1 MTRTKATDLPDHA
14 AKELLSKWV
23 PLEVTP
29 KTIWPYSPKPGT
41 KRPGVQWHHAAKMQ
55 QMLSDILDASG
66 GRCLRQ
72 VKFAK
77 QLHDLLLK
85 NGVMWTPTEVEVIV
99 TGHYCITGLTNSSS
113 VRLHAHLFDRVR
125 GCGCLDWCF
134 RGDVE
139 SNNSANHN
147 KNKVEAACYRVRK
160 MMSSLLNHR
169 TCKKNAPS
177 RWEHVQ
183 VVLDKFHVSEGESE
197 GEHSCDVE
205 EVEITPKVPADCI
218 AVSSD
223 EEQQHGRDLLAPT
236 VQDVDMDDM
245 YIKLFDA
252 TPDKAP
258 AKPVNSPVTAVKVPA
273 PPKALSQEEI
283 DKLVN
288 EPVRGPL
295 PGDYRSRFAKK
306 RPAAAKTEPVDA
318 ADGSDVAEVEGGSGN
333 EDSEKIQKP
342 RKKRRIRKDD
352 EAALV
357 PISRPAV
364 AAEGIVQADVPKGT
378 HWAHFAVALC
388 RWVPRVCFSSPD
400 LPQVKLHN

>member
-1 MTRTKATDLPDHA
+1 MLQG
-14 AKELLSKWV
+14 AKDDE
-23 PLEVTP
+23 
-29 KTIWPYSPKPGT
+29 
-41 KRPGVQWHHAAKMQ
+41 Q
-55 QMLSDILDASG
+55 
-66 GRCLRQ
+66 
-72 VKFAK
+72 F
-77 QLHDLLLK
+77 
-85 NGVMWTPTEVEVIV
+85 
-99 TGHYCITGLTNSSS
+99 
-113 VRLHAHLFDRVR
+113 
-125 GCGCLDWCF
+125 
-134 RGDVE
+134 VE
-139 SNNSANHN
+139 SQNMQEKGSA
-147 KNKVEAACYRVRK
+147 
-160 MMSSLLNHR
+160 
-169 TCKKNAPS
+169 

-223 EEQQHGRDLLAPT
+223 EEQHHGRDLLAPT
-236 VQDVDMDDM
+236 VEDVDMDDM

-258 AKPVNSPVTAVKVPA
+258 AKPVNSPVTAVKLPA

-318 ADGSDVAEVEGGSGN
+318 ADGSDVAEVEGGDAN
-333 EDSEKIQKP
+333 EDSEIIKKP

-357 PISRPAV
+357 PISRPASKAPTATT
-364 AAEGIVQADVPKGT
+364 AASPSAPRESTPK
-378 HWAHFAVALC
+378 HI
-388 RWVPRVCFSSPD
+388 PRYSAARAGRI
-400 LPQVKLHN
+400 K